1 MLESERP
8 ARQFSSGKN
17 YIREFQRHSPSSLP
31 MNRRASDPLI
41 TSIALLLMFT
51 GQSILLIPQHMAA
64 LLALYPDSFVI
75 ICGFSLHLVAIVAV
89 SQIPVPIKQWKIWL
103 SYAALAVG
111 LLALAASYA
120 VTDRFIEMYI
130 FVGMLIALP
139 ISIVVEE
146 RIGRN
151 NFDYLV
157 AAISIFNLAAALGL
171 LAWPALQA
179 PEAYR
184 PLMPYRTTMVA
195 LLLITALIGAASIKQ
210 THLRTKA
217 FLIKSLSIPWLGWA
231 LIFGMARDIVSVLP
245 AMGIALSIL
254 TTDTIPWS
262 RLKLTSMDQLGK
274 RFILLTALL
283 QTGFLGAVVFLLE
296 GANIENI
303 SSVSGWG
310 YFQLNNRELAFL
322 LILSTEAL
330 LFYSIMSLL
339 MILNGLTRKTEG
351 EQTVKQDGNEAEERL
366 NWTRRIERLIGPFAV
381 NEPNTQKRA
390 ELQSQQIQTLSE
402 QLAAEKR
409 RTTQLTL
416 LSELSQQL
424 ESQLDVPVASQLAVN
439 TLQRSLNCTLV
450 ALYVHDQE
458 RRELVALASAGVRF
472 SILPPGY
479 RQGIN
484 VGILGRAARLRKTQ
498 VVSDTRSEPEF
509 VKLDDKTTLSTVV
522 IPLVDH
528 GHLKAM
534 LEISD
539 DRTNAFGS
547 SDVQIAE
554 AVAAELLRAWERSEY
569 HQRLTELIQAGI
581 SLTTQPDPQAAVQEV
596 ASITRQTLRARFAF
610 VTLLDQEGNFT
621 RTAWAGN
628 APRLLKSL
636 RQNPTNEPLMQA
648 ALNSMQSF
656 RVRDIRKYKH
666 ASHIELDMSSLR
678 SMIAIP
684 IRMHRLS
691 VGAMLAFGKQG
702 EVFFTENDESLASL
716 LSSQAAAAIESAW
729 LSHELRGNLASATQ
743 LYQLS
748 FHIIQAQ
755 ELAEAARYIA
765 ETAQKVCGA
774 RSAGIILLT
783 PDKKVEAEVQL
794 DERGQYTASAHP
806 MELVQRA
813 MDSGQSIFLSS
824 EEESSNVCF
833 PLKSAVRTYGALW
846 LSIPD
851 RNNARYATNLQTLAN
866 QAAVALERSIL
877 LVESRAQAR
886 ELEAAYR
893 ELETTY
899 DHTLVALM
907 SALDARDRETE
918 GHSLRVARIAALM
931 GKNLDLN
938 PTQLKALERGSLLHD
953 IGKIGISDTILHKPG
968 PLNEAEWKIMRL
980 HPDIGARIVE
990 GIPFL
995 QDTLSVVRY
1004 HQERWNGSGY
1014 PVSLSGKDIPYL
1026 ARIFAVADAFDA
1038 LTSNRPYRT
1047 RVEPAEAIQYL
1058 REQAGILFDPVVVQT
1073 LEDIFAQG
1081 ALAGLDEQ

>member
-1 MLESERP
+1 
-8 ARQFSSGKN
+8 
-17 YIREFQRHSPSSLP
+17 

-41 TSIALLLMFT
+41 TLIALLLMVT
-51 GQSILLIPQHMAA
+51 GQSFLLIPQHLASLLERFPAA
-64 LLALYPDSFVI
+64 AI
-75 ICGFSLHLVAIVAV
+75 MICGFFFHLIATAAV
-89 SQIPVPIKQWKIWL
+89 SQIPIPTKTWKVWL
-103 SYAALAVG
+103 TYGALTVGLFALAVSYGMDARFVEAG
-111 LLALAASYA
+111 LLGCAIF
-120 VTDRFIEMYI
+120 FI
-130 FVGMLIALP
+130 P
-139 ISIVVEE
+139 ISILWEE
-146 RIGRN
+146 RKARADS
-151 NFDYLV
+151 DYSI
-157 AAISIFNLAAALGL
+157 AATAMLNLAAGLGL
-171 LAWPALQA
+171 LAWPAFLTS
-179 PEAYR
+179 EAYQ
-184 PLMPYRTTMVA
+184 PIAPYRPTLIA
-195 LLLITALIGAASIKQ
+195 LFLLTALIGGSSVGQKNPNLKRVLA
-210 THLRTKA
+210 KA
-217 FLIKSLSIPWLGWA
+217 MAIPWVGWA
-231 LIFGMARDIVSVLP
+231 LVFGLHRDVAGMIP
-245 AMGIALSIL
+245 AAGVALGL
-254 TTDTIPWS
+254 VFTDTIPWS
-262 RLKLTSMDQLGK
+262 RVKLTKMDLLGK
-274 RFILLTALL
+274 RIIFLTAIM
-283 QTGFLGAVVFLLE
+283 QTAFLAVVIFLLE
-296 GANIENI
+296 SAKIENV
-303 SSVSGWG
+303 SSLSGWG
-310 YFQLNNRELAFL
+310 VFQFNNSELAFL
-322 LILSTEAL
+322 LILSTEVL
-330 LFYSIMSLL
+330 LLYCVMSLM
-339 MILNGLTRKTEG
+339 MILNGLARQADGEESNKAQVNDTE
-351 EQTVKQDGNEAEERL
+351 EQL
-366 NWTRRIERLIGPFAV
+366 NWTRRIERLIGPLATV
-381 NEPNTQKRA
+381 EPDTRRRL
-390 ELQSQQIQTLSE
+390 ELNAQQIQNLSE
-402 QLAAEKR
+402 QLSNEKR
-409 RTTQLTL
+409 RTAQLTL

-439 TLQRSLNCTLV
+439 TLQRSLNCTLA
-450 ALYVHDQE
+450 ALYIHEQD
-458 RRELVALASAGVRF
+458 RRELVALASAGTRL
-472 SILPPGY
+472 SILPPGH

-498 VVSDTRSEPEF
+498 VVSDARLEPEF
-509 VKLDDKTTLSTVV
+509 VKLNDEKTLSTVA

-539 DRTNAFGS
+539 ERINAFGS

-621 RTAWAGN
+621 RTAWAGQ

-636 RQNPTNEPLMQA
+636 RQGSNNEPLMQA
-648 ALNSMQSF
+648 ALNSSRTF

-666 ASHIELDMSSLR
+666 TSHIELDMSSLR

-729 LSHELRGNLASATQ
+729 LSHELRSNLTSATQ

-755 ELAEAARYIA
+755 ELSEAAGYIA
-765 ETAQKVCGA
+765 ETAQKVSGA

-794 DERGQYTASAHP
+794 DENSEHVPTTHP

-813 MDSGQSIFLSS
+813 MDSGQSIFLSA
-824 EEESSNVCF
+824 EEEASNVCF
-833 PLKSAVRTYGALW
+833 PLKTAMRTFGALW

-851 RNNARYATNLQTLAN
+851 RSNARYATNLQTLAN

-877 LVESRAQAR
+877 LAESRAQAR

-899 DHTLVALM
+899 DHTLIALM

-931 GKNLDLN
+931 GKYLELN

-968 PLNEAEWKIMRL
+968 PLDAAEWKIMRL

-1004 HQERWNGSGY
+1004 HQERWDGSGY
-1014 PVSLSGKDIPYL
+1014 PVGLSGKDIPYL

-1058 REQAGILFDPVVVQT
+1058 SEQAGILFDPLIVQT
-1073 LEDIFAQG
+1073 LENLFAQG
-1081 ALAGLDEQ
+1081 TLEGLDGR